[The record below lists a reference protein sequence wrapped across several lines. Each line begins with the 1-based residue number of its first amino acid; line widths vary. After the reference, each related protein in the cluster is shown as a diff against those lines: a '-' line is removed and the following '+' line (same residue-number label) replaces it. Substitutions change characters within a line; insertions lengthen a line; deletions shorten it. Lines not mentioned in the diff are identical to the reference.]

1 MKFRTV
7 ISIDKYVRPV
17 IPFQDERKL
26 VDASAYRPYEYV
38 IAEMLAKG
46 EIEKSYLQEKAS
58 LYNTALDGSTALSI
72 ADVRGVDDFDIM
84 TRTQKIREMVIATHK
99 KALGEYK
106 VQSLKDIESHY
117 KEKYSKGVTDNPE
130 Q

>member
-7 ISIDKYVRPV
+7 ISLDEYVRPV

-26 VDASAYRPYEYV
+26 VDSSAYRPYEYI

-58 LYNTALDGSTALSI
+58 LYNTSLDGSSALSI
-72 ADVRGVDDFDIM
+72 TDVRGVDEFDIM
-84 TRTQKIREMVIATHK
+84 TRTQKIRELVIATHK
-99 KALGEYK
+99 KASSEFK
-106 VQSLKDIESHY
+106 EKSLKDIEAHY